1 MFILVLPH
9 YLDIIRYRDCSTDFS
24 SHKQHVKSTID
35 KGGWDLLQTGCLA
48 SLNPRFSPL
57 LDLFVSNNEEGTT
70 QKKTWPVLFTTYCHP
85 FNNCPVFLGD
95 FHSDNPQH
103 FWRVVINQYHQS
115 TDQQGAELPR
125 HVQRWYFQVLL
136 LQFSLCVKDEL

>member
-1 MFILVLPH
+1 MFILVLQH
-9 YLDIIRYRDCSTDFS
+9 YLDIIQYRDCSTDFS

-57 LDLFVSNNEEGTT
+57 LDLFVSNTEEGTT
-70 QKKTWPVLFTTYCHP
+70 QKNMTSVVHNLLPSL
-85 FNNCPVFLGD
+85 PVFLGD

-103 FWRVVINQYHQS
+103 F
-115 TDQQGAELPR
+115 
-125 HVQRWYFQVLL
+125 
-136 LQFSLCVKDEL
+136 